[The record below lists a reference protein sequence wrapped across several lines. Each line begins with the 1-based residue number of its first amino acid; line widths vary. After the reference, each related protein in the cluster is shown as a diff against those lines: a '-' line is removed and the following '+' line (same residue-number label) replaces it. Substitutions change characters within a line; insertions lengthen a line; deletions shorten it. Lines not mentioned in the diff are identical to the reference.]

1 MILSKIIHKSIIGS
15 NRVHIY
21 EDGERRMFHNRGTA
35 GQLLPLLPLHRS
47 SRGKGSFRNFSLQQ
61 MREIIQRR
69 AERERERE
77 RERVVSL
84 SESLHTWPLTP
95 FQGVAPD
102 ATRKEHEQVM

>member
-1 MILSKIIHKSIIGS
+1 M
-15 NRVHIY
+15 HIY

-77 RERVVSL
+77 EGRELFRYPKVCIPGRLHL
-84 SESLHTWPLTP
+84 SRELH
-95 FQGVAPD
+95 QMQRG
-102 ATRKEHEQVM
+102 KNMNK